1 MSITFRIEDDAEPDN
16 LRPVMIDALQMGA
29 LRETL
34 AEYGE
39 RYGLDLIIHDYGS
52 PGEQVFAWEA
62 RTAMMPI
69 AMIARHFT
77 FDVDAIALIETAQF
91 LGRRIRIARRDDEP
105 DIMVTLSTNPDA
117 APEMEVSNSN
127 AYAILAMLGLDTES
141 CGTISIEELRGSLA
155 DPVMA
160 RRLDAEP
167 GLARYLPALNQMAS
181 ISSPSCAL
189 RMVWS

>member
-1 MSITFRIEDDAEPDN
+1 MSITFRIEDDAETDN

-34 AEYGE
+34 AAYGE

-52 PGEQVFAWEA
+52 LDEQVFAWEA
-62 RTAMMPI
+62 RIAIMPI

-91 LGRRIRIARRDDEP
+91 FGRRIRIARRDDEP

-127 AYAILAMLGLDTES
+127 AYAILAMLGLDLDS
-141 CGTISIEELRGSLA
+141 CGTISIEQLRGSLA
-155 DPVMA
+155 DPVMTS
-160 RRLDAEP
+160 RLDAEP
-167 GLARYLPALNQMAS
+167 RLARYLPALNQMAA

-189 RMVWS
+189 RMV

>member
-1 MSITFRIEDDAEPDN
+1 MSITFRIEDSNEPDN
-16 LRPVMIDALQMGA
+16 LRPVMIDPLQMGA

-34 AEYGE
+34 DEYGK

-52 PGEQVFAWEA
+52 LDEHVFAWEA

-117 APEMEVSNSN
+117 AHEMNVSNSN
-127 AYAILAMLGLDTES
+127 AYAILAMLGLDLDS
-141 CGTISIEELRGSLA
+141 CGTISIEQLRGSLA

-160 RRLDAEP
+160 SRLDSEP
-167 GLARYLPALNQMAS
+167 GLARYLPSLNQMAA
-181 ISSPSCAL
+181 ITSPSCAL

>member
-1 MSITFRIEDDAEPDN
+1 MSITFRIEDSNEPDN

-39 RYGLDLIIHDYGS
+39 RYGLELIIHDYGS
-52 PGEQVFAWEA
+52 LNEHVFAWEA

-117 APEMEVSNSN
+117 APEMNVSNSN
-127 AYAILAMLGLDTES
+127 AYAILAMLGLDLDS
-141 CGTISIEELRGSLA
+141 CGTISIEQLRGSLA

-160 RRLDAEP
+160 SRLDAEP
-167 GLARYLPALNQMAS
+167 GLARYLPALNQMAA
-181 ISSPSCAL
+181 ITSPSCAL

>member
-34 AEYGE
+34 AEYGK

-52 PGEQVFAWEA
+52 LDEHVFAWEA

-77 FDVDAIALIETAQF
+77 FDVDAIALVEAAQF

-105 DIMVTLSTNPDA
+105 DIMVTLSQNPDA

-127 AYAILAMLGLDTES
+127 AYAILAMLGLDLDS
-141 CGTISIEELRGSLA
+141 CGTISIEQLRGSLA

-160 RRLDAEP
+160 SRLDAEP
-167 GLARYLPALNQMAS
+167 GLVRYLPALNQMAA
-181 ISSPSCAL
+181 ISSPSSAL